1 MLGVMALQLSHPNA
15 AKRRASELPGM
26 ELRLESRALNEA
38 VEATAQFFKTQ
49 RVVACCGDRL
59 TLACLCLAEPIRRAV
74 VGAATTEDEGFELVL
89 RHKPSLLICTSDLE
103 TGYGMNLLRR
113 VKAEL
118 PTCQLLIVLVRETQA
133 VVQEAMQ
140 AYADAVI
147 FKSSLGTG
155 KGDFVQALQTL
166 SEGGVYLPEEIRK
179 LGAAEAPNPNL
190 PPLIEELTE
199 RELEVVAGVARGLTN
214 QGIGSSLGISVETVK
229 THVVNAKD
237 KLGAADR
244 TQLAVMALLYGLIDP
259 LG

>member
-15 AKRRASELPGM
+15 AKRGSSEQPGM

-49 RVVACCGDRL
+49 RVVACCGDRF

-74 VGAATTEDEGFELVL
+74 VGAATTEDEGFEPVL
-89 RHKPSLLICTSDLE
+89 RHMPSLLICTSDLE

-113 VKAEL
+113 VMAEL
-118 PTCQLLIVLVRETQA
+118 PACQLLIVLVRETQA

-155 KGDFVQALQTL
+155 KGDFVQALQPL

-190 PPLIEELTE
+190 PPLIENSPSGNWRWWL
-199 RELEVVAGVARGLTN
+199 A
-214 QGIGSSLGISVETVK
+214 SP
-229 THVVNAKD
+229 
-237 KLGAADR
+237 AASPTR
-244 TQLAVMALLYGLIDP
+244 ASAAASASQWKR
-259 LG
+259 